1 MENKDFD
8 PSRILRV
15 PIDRV
20 EPNDYNPK
28 KKDTPE
34 YKKVVESLRV
44 NGLKQ
49 PIFVREVDGNDNY
62 VIVDGEQRWTAAK
75 ELGYKDIYI
84 YNYGNIPE
92 EEAKAL
98 TIWME
103 VQVPFD
109 ELELATLIVEMKDL
123 DIDLPYSDKEI
134 EDFVAMADFDF
145 TPPVK
150 EDEPDD
156 GLMELKIRMTN
167 SQLEFV
173 NKCINAVVD
182 KEGCEPSEALYV
194 LCGGV
199 NE

>member
-1 MENKDFD
+1 MRNKDFD
-8 PSRILRV
+8 PSRIKKV
-15 PIDRV
+15 SIDNV

-28 KKDTPE
+28 KKDTAE
-34 YKKVVESLRV
+34 YKKIVESLKL

-49 PIFVREVDGNDNY
+49 PIFVREVEENDKY

-75 ELGYKDIYI
+75 ELGYKEIYI
-84 YNYGNIPE
+84 YDFGYISE

-123 DIDLPYSDKEI
+123 DIDLPYTKKEI
-134 EDFVAMADFDF
+134 DDFVAMADFDF
-145 TPPVK
+145 TTPVK
-150 EDEPDD
+150 EEKPDD
-156 GLMELKIRMTN
+156 GLMELKIRMTK
-167 SQLEFV
+167 SQFDFV
-173 NKCINAVVD
+173 KDCVD
-182 KEGCEPSEALYV
+182 KVAKSKNCEQAEALMI

-199 NE
+199 DE

>member
-1 MENKDFD
+1 
-8 PSRILRV
+8 
-15 PIDRV
+15 
-20 EPNDYNPK
+20 
-28 KKDTPE
+28 
-34 YKKVVESLRV
+34 
-44 NGLKQ
+44 
-49 PIFVREVDGNDNY
+49 
-62 VIVDGEQRWTAAK
+62 
-75 ELGYKDIYI
+75 
-84 YNYGNIPE
+84 
-92 EEAKAL
+92 
-98 TIWME
+98 ME

-182 KEGCEPSEALYV
+182 KKGCESAEALYI

>member
-1 MENKDFD
+1 MENRDFD
-8 PSRILRV
+8 PSRILKV
-15 PIDRV
+15 PIDDV

-49 PIFVREVDGNDNY
+49 PIFVREVEGNDKY

-75 ELGYKDIYI
+75 ELGYEEIYI
-84 YNYGNIPE
+84 YNYGYISE

-103 VQVPFD
+103 VQVPFE

-123 DIDLPYSDKEI
+123 DIELPYSNKEI

-145 TPPVK
+145 TPPIK
-150 EDEPDD
+150 EEEPDD
-156 GLMELKIRMTN
+156 GLMELKIRMTD

-173 NKCINAVVD
+173 NKCITAVSD
-182 KEGCEPSEALYV
+182 KEGCEPAEALYI